1 MIDPISNL
9 PLKDRVAALLRS
21 EIAAGR
27 VADGEELTQESVSQA
42 LAVSRIP
49 VREAFLQLEN
59 EGMLQRLPNRHVR
72 VIGLTPRR
80 IWQNF
85 QVAAAMEAEIV
96 RLLPPG
102 WEPAEMADALA
113 RCRAAGE
120 VGDRAAFFHWEDAVH
135 LSLSRALDNPAL
147 CQRHAL
153 QRRALHLDGIPLD
166 SAVMM
171 ERNEAILRCLERGET
186 EAAVAAV
193 RDYYVALCAAV
204 AGEVR

>member
-9 PLKDRVAALLRS
+9 PLKDRVAALIRA

-27 VADGEELTQESVSQA
+27 VEDGEELTQESVSQA

-72 VIGLTPRR
+72 VIGPTPQRTR
-80 IWQNF
+80 QNF
-85 QVAAAMEAEIV
+85 RVTAAMEAEIV

-102 WEPAEMADALA
+102 REPAETKDALA
-113 RCRAAGE
+113 HCRTAGE
-120 VGDRAAFFHWEDAVH
+120 AGDRTAFFQWEDAVH

-153 QRRALHLDGIPLD
+153 QRRILHLDAVPLD
-166 SAVMM
+166 GAVML
-171 ERNEAILRCLERGET
+171 ERDEAILRCLERGET
-186 EAAVAAV
+186 EAAAAAV
-193 RDYYVALCAAV
+193 RDYYAALCAAV
-204 AGEVR
+204 AGR

>member
-9 PLKDRVAALLRS
+9 PLKDRVAALIRA

-27 VADGEELTQESVSQA
+27 VKDGEELNQESVSQA

-72 VIGLTPRR
+72 VIGPTPQRTR
-80 IWQNF
+80 QNF
-85 QVAAAMEAEIV
+85 RVAAAMEAEIV

-102 WEPAEMADALA
+102 WESAEANDALA
-113 RCRAAGE
+113 NCRAAGE
-120 VGDRAAFFHWEDAVH
+120 AGDRAAFLRWEDAVH
-135 LSLSRALDNPAL
+135 LSLSRVLDNPAL
-147 CQRHAL
+147 CQWHAL
-153 QRRALHLDGIPLD
+153 QRRGLYLDVIPLD
-166 SAVMM
+166 DAVML
-171 ERNEAILRCLERGET
+171 EWDEAILRCLKQEET

-193 RDYYVALCAAV
+193 QDYYAVLCAA
-204 AGEVR
+204 ATGR

>member
-1 MIDPISNL
+1 MIDRITNL
-9 PLKDRVAALLRS
+9 PLKDRVAVLIRA

-27 VADGEELTQESVSQA
+27 VKDGEELTQESVSQA

-72 VIGLTPRR
+72 VSGPTPQWNR
-80 IWQNF
+80 QNF
-85 QVAAAMEAEIV
+85 RVTAAMEAEIV
-96 RLLPPG
+96 RLLPTG
-102 WEPAEMADALA
+102 WERAEIKDALA
-113 RCRAAGE
+113 YCRDAVEA
-120 VGDRAAFFHWEDAVH
+120 GDRAAFFQWEDAVH

-153 QRRALHLDGIPLD
+153 QRRILHLEVIPLD
-166 SAVMM
+166 DAVVL
-171 ERNEAILRCLERGET
+171 ERDEAILRCLERGET

-193 RDYYVALCAAV
+193 QDYYAALCAA
-204 AGEVR
+204 AGR

>member
-1 MIDPISNL
+1 MIDPIPNL
-9 PLKDRVAALLRS
+9 PLKDRVAALIRA

-27 VADGEELTQESVSQA
+27 VRDGEELTQESVSQA

-72 VIGLTPRR
+72 VIGPTPQRTR
-80 IWQNF
+80 QNF
-85 QVAAAMEAEIV
+85 RVTAAMEAEIV

-102 WEPAEMADALA
+102 RGPAEAEDALA
-113 RCRAAGE
+113 HCRAAGE
-120 VGDRAAFFHWEDAVH
+120 AGDRAAFLRWEDAVH

-153 QRRALHLDGIPLD
+153 QRRGLYLDAIPLD
-166 SAVMM
+166 SAVML

-186 EAAVAAV
+186 EAAAAAV
-193 RDYYVALCAAV
+193 QDYYAALCAAA
-204 AGEVR
+204 AGR